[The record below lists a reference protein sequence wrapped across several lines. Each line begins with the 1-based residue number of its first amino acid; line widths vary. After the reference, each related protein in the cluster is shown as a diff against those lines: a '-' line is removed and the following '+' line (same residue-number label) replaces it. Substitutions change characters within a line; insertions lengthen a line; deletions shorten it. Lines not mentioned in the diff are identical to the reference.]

1 MEMNK
6 DVDIAFLLDFTEIS
20 CVIRLAHGEKLYI
33 KLSYFVFM
41 FKANKDKQMF
51 KTAIP

>member
-6 DVDIAFLLDFTEIS
+6 DVGIAFLLDFTEIS

-33 KLSYFVFM
+33 KLSYFVFV
-41 FKANKDKQMF
+41 FKANKVK
-51 KTAIP
+51 